1 MTTLDS
7 AHPKIVSK
15 DEWLAARE
23 ILLAHEKELT
33 KHQDQVNAER
43 RRLPMIK
50 VEKIYTFNGSE
61 GKRSLYDLFDGHSQL
76 IVYHFMFDPSW
87 DDGCMGCTGSVS
99 YTHLDVYKR
108 QI

>member
-23 ILLAHEKELT
+23 TLLAHEKELT

-43 RRLPMIK
+43 R
-50 VEKIYTFNGSE
+50 
-61 GKRSLYDLFDGHSQL
+61 
-76 IVYHFMFDPSW
+76 
-87 DDGCMGCTGSVS
+87 
-99 YTHLDVYKR
+99 
-108 QI
+108 